1 MLADLF
7 VRWPM
12 LFLALLGTVICG
24 HTTTTETE
32 WFACG
37 LLDGPTSV
45 AYADTPLSVAVT
57 RRGVIV
63 GSSGGGVVTRHSA
76 R

>member
-1 MLADLF
+1 MTSENIELVFRIPRYKEAR
-7 VRWPM
+7 V
-12 LFLALLGTVICG
+12 TY
-24 HTTTTETE
+24 TTTTETE
-32 WFACG
+32 WFDCG
-37 LLDGPTSV
+37 LFDGPTSV

-63 GSSGGGVVTRHSA
+63 GSSRGSVVGGHSA

>member
-1 MLADLF
+1 MTSEDIELVF
-7 VRWPM
+7 T
-12 LFLALLGTVICG
+12 GTKRQRVTY
-24 HTTTTETE
+24 TTTTETE
-32 WFACG
+32 WFDCG

-45 AYADTPLSVAVT
+45 AYADTSLSVAVA

-63 GSSGGGVVTRHSA
+63 GGSGGGVVGSHSA